1 MAEPNLMAIINGL
14 IIVVF
19 LILVTASVAV
29 VGSMIVLTLFDLA
42 LSRKRSSGTTAV
54 IDTDPEI
61 TNRSNFEME
70 FRNWRSERGATEED

>member
-1 MAEPNLMAIINGL
+1 MAIINGL

-61 TNRSNFEME
+61 TNRSNFEMA